1 MKSSLLV
8 ILTFFC
14 LLITQRSIFA
24 QNKYYTKTVA
34 DTFHI
39 SLKNYYPISRVS
51 ILPNS
56 ETVFLKKKKLKKGQ
70 YTIDYKDGYFKLSDT
85 LAYSIFDTLII
96 RYRAYNLDL
105 QKVYE
110 KRRLVTRFEKE
121 LNDTVSMAKEQNE
134 GLSENSIFGSGIQKS
149 GTLVRGFTIGTNQ
162 DLSLNSG
169 LRLQLSGNLSKDIQV
184 VAALTDQNSPIQ
196 PQGNTEKLN
205 ELDRVFIQI
214 KHPLVTGTFG
224 DYYLQKSQ
232 GEFGYIDTKLQG
244 LLGEF
249 HYGDDSAYVAIAS
262 SNGKFTT
269 NKFFGID
276 GSQGPYTLHGAN
288 NENNIIILAG
298 TEKVYLD
305 GIVMK
310 RGSGNDYTID
320 YSNAQI
326 TFTPKRLI
334 TSASRITVDFEY
346 TENNYAQNFFG
357 VGAKTKLL
365 NRKINLEVQF
375 LQQGDDQNSPLN
387 LTLSDSDKTILKNA
401 GDNRLKA
408 VKSGVTLAQPDSLG
422 KVIGT
427 YEKIDTLIDSKAY
440 SLYRYNPGAA
450 NAIYNVTFSYVGSDS
465 GDYAEQSLGDYY
477 FVGVKKGSYLPVVF
491 LPLPELKQ
499 EANIVFGYS
508 PEKDILLNVELAGSY
523 WDKNRFSTLDNSNDF
538 GYARNF
544 LFRLNPKNI
553 SIGSIDLG
561 KVGFSYKDRYIQNKF
576 TSLDRI
582 NPVEF
587 DRYYNITNPNTPEN
601 EELREINLNLIPSKS
616 IKLNSMVGI
625 LKRGS
630 YFNSDRYN
638 NTVSIATGNFNLDY
652 NLDYVKSNDLVLN
665 SNWIRQTGSGSYTI
679 GDFKPGVEFLSED
692 KKDKSP
698 GADTLLSTS
707 LKYYEVDPF
716 LNIANIFD
724 LDFTSKY
731 SVRIDYLPLGG
742 RMYKEANSYGQS
754 YELKYDGISEVNSVL
769 DFTYRKKK
777 YSNIFKKLGSLDNE
791 TILIRSQ
798 TRFRFWKAITGNYY
812 YEVST
817 QKTAKLQKV
826 FIRVPDGT
834 GNYKYLGDLNNN
846 GVADVNEFEP
856 TLYDGNY
863 ILTTIP
869 TDQLYPIINLKTNT
883 QWDFDFSKIFTDNT
897 TVDEILSAFSTETIW
912 RVEEN
917 SQDPNYSHIYLLK
930 LRYFLNDKN
939 TLNGSNYFQQDIF
952 LFRDHEDFSMRLRYS
967 QTKGLNQYSSGVER
981 SYHRQRSLRINFR
994 MVKEISNQTDIVNE
1008 NDNLIAPAT
1017 SNDVRE
1023 VTSNSLSTDFSYRPE
1038 QNIEFGFV
1046 IKVGKSED
1054 DYPKTPTIIN
1064 LNSQALRFTMS
1075 FAGTGRLRLQFERDE
1090 YNANTSTNYIPFELT
1105 NGYQIGKNYIL
1116 SGSFD
1121 YKITN
1126 NLQASINYSGR
1137 SEAGSKIIHNLRA
1150 EARAYF

>member
-8 ILTFFC
+8 TLTILC
-14 LLITQRSIFA
+14 LGLTQKNIFA
-24 QNKYYTKTVA
+24 QNKYYTKTVS

-56 ETVFLKKKKLKKGQ
+56 EKVFLKKKKLNKRQ
-70 YTIDYKDGYFKLSDT
+70 YTIDYKEGYFTLSDT

-96 RYRAYNLDL
+96 RYKTYNLDL
-105 QKVYE
+105 NKTYE

-121 LNDTVSMAKEQNE
+121 LHDTVSIAKEQNE
-134 GLSENSIFGSGIQKS
+134 GLSENSIFGSNIEKS

-184 VAALTDQNSPIQ
+184 VAALTDQNTPIQ

-224 DYYLQKSQ
+224 DFYLQKSQ
-232 GEFGYIDTKLQG
+232 GEFGYVDMKLQG

-249 HYGDDSAYVAIAS
+249 HYGEDSAYVSIAS

-269 NKFFGID
+269 NKFTGID
-276 GSQGPYTLHGAN
+276 GSQGPYRLYGAN
-288 NENNIIILAG
+288 NENDIIILAG

-305 GIVMK
+305 GIEMK

-320 YSNAQI
+320 YSNAEI

-346 TENNYAQNFFG
+346 TQNNYAQNFLGF
-357 VGAKTKLL
+357 GAKTKLL
-365 NRKINLEVQF
+365 SRKLDVQVQY
-375 LQQGDDQNSPLN
+375 LQEGDDQNSPLN
-387 LTLSDSDKTILKNA
+387 LTLSGSDKAILANA

-408 VKSGVTLAQPDSLG
+408 VKSGVTLARPDSLG

-427 YEKIDTLIDSKAY
+427 YEKIDTLIDGKTY
-440 SLYRYNPGAA
+440 TYYRYNPGASD
-450 NAIYNVTFSYVGSDS
+450 AIYNVTFSYVGSDS
-465 GDYAEQSLGDYY
+465 GNYEKQSLGDYY

-491 LPLPELKQ
+491 LPLPELKR
-499 EANIVFGYS
+499 EANIVLGFS
-508 PEKDILLNVELAGSY
+508 PDKDILVNLELAGSY
-523 WDKNRFSTLDNSNDF
+523 WDKNRFSTLDNANNF

-544 LFRLNPKNI
+544 LFQLNPKNI
-553 SIGSIDLG
+553 SLGSLDLG
-561 KVGFSYKDRYIQNKF
+561 KVGFSYKDRYIQARF
-576 TSLDRI
+576 TSLDRV

-587 DRYYNITNPNTPEN
+587 DRYYNITNPNIPEN
-601 EELREINLNLIPSKS
+601 EELREINLNLIPSKGV
-616 IKLNSMVGI
+616 KLNSMVGI
-625 LKRGS
+625 LSRGS
-630 YFNSDRYN
+630 SFSSDRYN

-652 NLDYVKSNDLVLN
+652 NLDYVKSSDLALN
-665 SNWIRQTGSGSYTI
+665 SNWIRQTGSGSYTL
-679 GDFKPGVEFLSED
+679 GDFKPGIEFLSED

-716 LNIANIFD
+716 VNIANIFD

-731 SVRIDYLPLGG
+731 SIRIDYLPLGG
-742 RMYKEANSYGQS
+742 YLYKEANSYAQT
-754 YELKYDGISEVNSVL
+754 YEVKYSGIREVNSVL

-777 YSNIFKKLGSLDNE
+777 YTERFKKLGSLDNE

-798 TRFRFWKAITGNYY
+798 TRFRFWQAITGNFY

-817 QKTAKLQKV
+817 EKTAKLQKV
-826 FIRVPDGT
+826 FIRVPQGT

-846 GVADVNEFEP
+846 GVADQNEFEP
-856 TLYDGNY
+856 TLYNGDY

-869 TDQLYPIINLKTNT
+869 TDQLYPIIDLKTNT
-883 QWDFDFSKIFTDNT
+883 QWDVDFAKIFTENSA
-897 TVDEILSAFSTETIW
+897 VDEILSAFSTETIW
-912 RVEEN
+912 RIEEN
-917 SQDPNYSHIYLLK
+917 SQDQNYSHIYFLK
-930 LRYFLNDKN
+930 FRYFLNDKN
-939 TLNGSNYFQQDIF
+939 TLNGSNYFQQDLY
-952 LFRDHEDFSMRLRYS
+952 LFRNHEDFSMRLRYL

-981 SYHRQRSLRINFR
+981 SYHRERSLRINFK
-994 MVKEISNQTDIVNE
+994 MVKEISNQTDIVNS
-1008 NDNLIAPAT
+1008 NDNVIAPLT

-1023 VTSNSLSTDFSYRPE
+1023 VTSNTLSTDFSYRPE

-1054 DYPKTPTIIN
+1054 DYPKTPTLIN

-1075 FAGTGRLRLQFERDE
+1075 FAGTGRLRLQLERDE
-1090 YNANTSTNYIPFELT
+1090 YNANTLTNFIPFELT
-1105 NGYQIGKNYIL
+1105 NGYEVGKNYIL

-1121 YKITN
+1121 YRITN